1 MMAGS
6 IEKPED
12 VFNFGLAHEEQ
23 VKLVHSCQDAL
34 LKEQI
39 TLIDS
44 VVESESVI

>member
-23 VKLVHSCQDAL
+23 SFMPRRAA
-34 LKEQI
+34 QI
-39 TLIDS
+39 TNYTDRFRG
-44 VVESESVI
+44 